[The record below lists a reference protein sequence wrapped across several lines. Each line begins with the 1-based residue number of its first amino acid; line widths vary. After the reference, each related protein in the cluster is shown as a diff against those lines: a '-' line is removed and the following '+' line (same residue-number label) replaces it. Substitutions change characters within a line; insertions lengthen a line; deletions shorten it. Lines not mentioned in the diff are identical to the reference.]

1 MLSER
6 LFKDG
11 VLTIDEAHKIL
22 LPYYSDIMLCI
33 HEGLRRTQ
41 GLKQRESEYCAPLTS
56 RSLANMVHDQIEFV
70 AKRIFSRKDEDIAVY
85 TEKGFLVVD
94 FHGRIFLR
102 FKKLQR
108 NLMPCNIE
116 TEQQRAFDEQTLF
129 EGPVTHLSAGYRLND
144 LGEYKDAH
152 VVCVSYHKVQ
162 WSLPLP
168 EIKKAKQKEIS
179 VPVTLDQPI
188 VVVRKSAMRKLGDA
202 S

>member
-11 VLTIDEAHKIL
+11 VLTIDEAHKML
-22 LPYYSDIMLCI
+22 SPYYNDIMLCI

-70 AKRIFSRKDEDIAVY
+70 AKRVFARKDKEIAVF
-85 TEKGFLVVD
+85 TENGFLVVD
-94 FHGRIFLR
+94 FYGRIFLR
-102 FKKLQR
+102 FKKLKR

-116 TEQQRAFDEQTLF
+116 TEQQRAFDEQMLF
-129 EGPVTHLSAGYRLND
+129 DGPATHLSAGYRLND

-152 VVCVSYHKVQ
+152 IVCVSHHTVQ

-168 EIKKAKQKEIS
+168 EIKKVTRKEIV
-179 VPVTLDQPI
+179 VPVPSDKPT
-188 VVVRKSAMRKLGDA
+188 VVVRKTAMRKLGNA